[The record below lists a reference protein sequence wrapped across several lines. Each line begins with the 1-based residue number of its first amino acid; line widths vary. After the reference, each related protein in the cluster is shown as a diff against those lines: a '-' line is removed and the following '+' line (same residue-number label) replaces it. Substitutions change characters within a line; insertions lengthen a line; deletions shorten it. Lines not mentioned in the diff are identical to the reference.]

1 MIRKIVISGGWSY
14 GNLGDEI
21 IARCTIELL
30 DKYFPDAIKYYTSY
44 DADNFKK
51 MHDKDSMESV
61 HSIFEKRKYGI
72 NDIAACVEKP
82 QNCGIGEF
90 ADSMNEETLFIMS
103 GGGYFDGRWENQFAA
118 RITELELAKKAGAY
132 TAIIG
137 QSIGPLINKRE
148 CELLKDTLNKCDF
161 INVRDES
168 SKNLIQSVLPGK
180 QISCTCDIA
189 ITISDFLSVQRT
201 TERSICNLIVQPYTD
216 YVPNGTKVEKNNTLY
231 GKIKKR
237 VLLRQ
242 YRYDLAWVKLLRG
255 LCKVPY
261 KLNIILNV
269 QGTKKIENTYFEK
282 YANKLKRLSRCPDID
297 ILNSISVEEF
307 CTRLANADMIVS
319 CKMHPLIISSS
330 YGVKTYALSQHYKI
344 DAYMKWI
351 GREKACCRNNKIL
364 PKKLISQLVEESSK
378 KQSISGDMVSVRK
391 KEVYEMLGKLAGMV
405 YDI

>member
-1 MIRKIVISGGWSY
+1 M
-14 GNLGDEI
+14 
-21 IARCTIELL
+21 
-30 DKYFPDAIKYYTSY
+30 
-44 DADNFKK
+44 
-51 MHDKDSMESV
+51 
-61 HSIFEKRKYGI
+61 
-72 NDIAACVEKP
+72 
-82 QNCGIGEF
+82 
-90 ADSMNEETLFIMS
+90 
-103 GGGYFDGRWENQFAA
+103 
-118 RITELELAKKAGAY
+118 
-132 TAIIG
+132 
-137 QSIGPLINKRE
+137 
-148 CELLKDTLNKCDF
+148 
-161 INVRDES
+161 
-168 SKNLIQSVLPGK
+168 
-180 QISCTCDIA
+180 
-189 ITISDFLSVQRT
+189 
-201 TERSICNLIVQPYTD
+201 
-216 YVPNGTKVEKNNTLY
+216 
-231 GKIKKR
+231 
-237 VLLRQ
+237 
-242 YRYDLAWVKLLRG
+242 
-255 LCKVPY
+255 
-261 KLNIILNV
+261 